1 MSNSFNRR
9 LENMNDE
16 TFIGTGWSFP
26 PTFNSISGSVE
37 TVDGVTDINQSLQIL
52 LGTKLGE
59 RILRSDFG
67 CNLTPILFE
76 NITVTLLT
84 KIKGI
89 VKMAILKYEPRI
101 DLNNVSF
108 GAEETSQGLIKL
120 EIEYTVR
127 TTNSRQNYV
136 YPFYL
141 EEGTY
146 IK

>member
-1 MSNSFNRR
+1 MDN
-9 LENMNDE
+9 E

-26 PTFNSISGSVE
+26 PTFNPISGSVE
-37 TVDGVTDINQSLQIL
+37 TVDGATDINQSLQIL
-52 LGTKLGE
+52 LGTKLEE

-67 CNLTPILFE
+67 CNLSPMLFE
-76 NITVTLLT
+76 NITITLLT
-84 KIKGI
+84 KIRGI
-89 VKMAILKYEPRI
+89 VKIAILKYEPRI

-108 GAEETSQGLIKL
+108 ASEETSQGLIKL
-120 EIEYTVR
+120 EIDYTIR
-127 TTNSRQNYV
+127 TTNSRHNYV